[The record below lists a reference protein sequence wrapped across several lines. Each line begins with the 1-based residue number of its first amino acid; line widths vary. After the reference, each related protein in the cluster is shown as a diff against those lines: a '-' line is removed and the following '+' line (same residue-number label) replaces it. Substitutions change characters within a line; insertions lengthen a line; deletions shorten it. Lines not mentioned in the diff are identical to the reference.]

1 MPVIQPALTP
11 SRTVLLSEPRS
22 RHPSPS
28 SARAQAGAVA
38 PAPIPI
44 PFRVRWREFR
54 IQLLPVLWFLAALGA
69 VVLLWPA
76 S

>member
-1 MPVIQPALTP
+1 MAVIQSALNP

-22 RHPSPS
+22 GAPLPS
-28 SARAQAGAVA
+28 SARVQTGATA
-38 PAPIPI
+38 AAPIPI
-44 PFRVRWREFR
+44 SFRVRWREFR

-69 VVLLWPA
+69 VVALWPA